1 LALLSRAKYGKP
13 ANTSGLRGA
22 AMSEPDR
29 DLPEC
34 VYVCELTVD
43 DQNQMTTPEPKRLL
57 LPKSLA
63 SAGWDIVKNRRDVEG
78 ILFDDEDP
86 PESLHPALR
95 AVDGVAL
102 GHTHFGQAEIDAAP
116 RLRVVGRIGVGYDSV
131 DVAAL
136 TRRGIPLMMTD
147 TANSVSVAEH
157 TLAFMLGLAKKIVE
171 MDAMVRDGHWH
182 ERLMRGHTDLFGKTV
197 LIIGFGRI
205 GARIATRCVAMEMR
219 VLVYDSMVS
228 PEMIRA
234 VGCEPIA
241 DMDDGI
247 AQADFVCILC
257 PKTKA
262 TTNLFNASRLA
273 RMKSTAFLVNTAR
286 GGMVDEAALYDALS
300 SGKLAG
306 AALDVFDKEPM
317 PLDSPLL
324 KLPNFLAAPHVA
336 GLTREAAA
344 RMAEVTVRNI
354 LSVLDGRPNYEMVLN
369 REAIRSAAL
378 CN

>member
-1 LALLSRAKYGKP
+1 
-13 ANTSGLRGA
+13 
-22 AMSEPDR
+22 
-29 DLPEC
+29 
-34 VYVCELTVD
+34 
-43 DQNQMTTPEPKRLL
+43 MTTPQLMRLL

-63 SAGWDIVKNRRDVEG
+63 RAGWDIVKSRRDVEG

-86 PESLHPALR
+86 PESLHPALC

-102 GHTHFGQAEIDAAP
+102 GQSHFGQAEIDAAP
-116 RLRVVGRIGVGYDSV
+116 RLRVVGRIGVGYDNV

-157 TLAFMLGLAKKIVE
+157 TLAFMLALAKKIVE
-171 MDAMVRDGHWH
+171 MDAMVRNGHWH
-182 ERLMRGHTDLFGKTV
+182 ERLMRDHIELFGKTV

-205 GARIATRCVAMEMR
+205 GARTASRCVAMEMR
-219 VLVYDSMVS
+219 VLVYDRMVS
-228 PEMIRA
+228 PERIRA
-234 VGCEPIA
+234 AGCEPIA

-262 TTNLFNASRLA
+262 TTNLFNSPRLA
-273 RMKSTAFLVNTAR
+273 QMKSTAFLINTAR

-306 AALDVFDKEPM
+306 AALDVFDEEPL

-354 LSVLDGRPNYEMVLN
+354 LSVLDGQPNCELMLN
-369 REAIRSAAL
+369 REVLRSAAPL
-378 CN
+378 AATNNSE

>member
-1 LALLSRAKYGKP
+1 
-13 ANTSGLRGA
+13 
-22 AMSEPDR
+22 
-29 DLPEC
+29 
-34 VYVCELTVD
+34 
-43 DQNQMTTPEPKRLL
+43 MTTPQLMRLL

-63 SAGWDIVKNRRDVEG
+63 SAGWDIVKSRRDVEG

-116 RLRVVGRIGVGYDSV
+116 RLRVVGRIGVGYDNV

-157 TLAFMLGLAKKIVE
+157 TLAFMLALAKKVVE
-171 MDAMVRDGHWH
+171 MDAMVRVGHWH
-182 ERLMRGHTDLFGKTV
+182 ERLMRGHIDLFGKTV

-205 GARIATRCVAMEMR
+205 GARTASRCVAMEMR
-219 VLVYDSMVS
+219 VLVYDRAVS
-228 PEMIRA
+228 SEMIRA
-234 VGCEPIA
+234 AGCEPIA
-241 DMDDGI
+241 DMDDGV

-257 PKTKA
+257 PKTNA
-262 TTNLFNASRLA
+262 TTNLFNSPRLA
-273 RMKSTAFLVNTAR
+273 QMKSTAFLINTAR

-306 AALDVFDKEPM
+306 AALDVFDEEPL

-344 RMAEVTVRNI
+344 RMAEVTVRNV
-354 LSVLDGRPNYEMVLN
+354 LGVLDGQPNCELMLNEEVL
-369 REAIRSAAL
+369 RSAAPPAAT
-378 CN
+378 NNSK

>member
-1 LALLSRAKYGKP
+1 
-13 ANTSGLRGA
+13 
-22 AMSEPDR
+22 
-29 DLPEC
+29 
-34 VYVCELTVD
+34 
-43 DQNQMTTPEPKRLL
+43 MTAPQLVRLL

-63 SAGWDIVKNRRDVEG
+63 SAGWDIVKTRRDVEG

-95 AVDGVAL
+95 EVDGVAL

-131 DVAAL
+131 DVQAL
-136 TRRGIPLMMTD
+136 TRRRIPLMMTD

-157 TLAFMLGLAKKIVE
+157 TVAFMLALAKKIVDMNE
-171 MDAMVRDGHWH
+171 MVRRGDWR
-182 ERLMRGHTDLFGKTV
+182 ERLMRGHIDLFGKTV

-205 GARIATRCVAMEMR
+205 GARTASRCLAMEMR
-219 VLVYDSMVS
+219 VLVYDTMVS
-228 PEMIRA
+228 PEVICA
-234 VGCEPIA
+234 AGCEPIA
-241 DMDDGI
+241 DMDDGT

-257 PKTKA
+257 PKTEA
-262 TTNLFNASRLA
+262 TTNLFDAPRLA
-273 RMKSTAFLVNTAR
+273 NMKSTAFLINTAR

-306 AALDVFDKEPM
+306 AALDVFDEEPL

-324 KLPNFLAAPHVA
+324 NLPNFLAAPHVA

-344 RMAEVTVRNI
+344 RMAEVTVHNI
-354 LSVLDGRPNYEMVLN
+354 LSVLDGKPNYELMLN
-369 REAIRSAAL
+369 KQGL
-378 CN
+378 GY